1 MPRTAST
8 VPPDVTTR
16 AVANRLHSAAI
27 HLLRHVRRTDEG
39 TGLSPARLSVLSVL
53 VFGGPTTISDL
64 AQAEQVS
71 PPTMSRLVS
80 ALEGQGLV
88 ERKPDVHDGRVV
100 HVAATSE
107 GARLLLQARRARV
120 ELLATRIG
128 DLDPSDIEL
137 LGKAS
142 EVLDR
147 IFGRE

>member
-1 MPRTAST
+1 MPRNATT
-8 VPPDVTTR
+8 VTPDVATK

-27 HLLRHVRRTDEG
+27 HLLRHVRRTDER

-64 AQAEQVS
+64 AEAEQVS

-100 HVAATSE
+100 HVAATPE

-142 EVLDR
+142 EILER
-147 IFGRE
+147 IFG